1 MEKLLTVNVDEV
13 MVLIGG
19 LFAAYYLVIE
29 IMNWF
34 ETITNQF
41 KKEELVFAGAINNP
55 KETIKLEEI
64 IMTEEDKKG
73 LEKIEELKEE
83 IIEQVSVKF
92 PLGQNPQM
100 FNEHNSY
107 ERAGTPDLSNIK
119 LPGLSTKVDRVV
131 NL

>member
-13 MVLIGG
+13 MILIGG

-41 KKEELVFAGAINNP
+41 KKEELVLAGAINNP

-64 IMTEEDKKG
+64 IINEETKKD
-73 LEKIEELKEE
+73 LEKIEELREE
-83 IIEQVSVKF
+83 IIDQVSIKY
-92 PLGQNPQM
+92 PLGQNPQS

-119 LPGLSTKVDRVV
+119 LPGLSIKVDKIV